1 MQEDLRLLILIIG
14 FVGVAFLIADS
25 IRKRMKKRR
34 TQKFDQRVFE
44 NTASQ
49 TNLNLGD
56 DPLFDDDSTLEP
68 FDIKDKGLYSGSN
81 KTDSVKHKSKKQKTT
96 KVSHTEPDV
105 ILFAIKPRVQ
115 DGFNGRTLEAALKS
129 HDYRFGEKNIFHHH
143 VDNDPEE
150 AVLFSIAQSTEPGNF
165 DLNTIKTQRVQGLV
179 IFMQLP
185 IAASDRTPLEIFEN
199 MLRSAR
205 QLAAALNGE
214 LCDNRHAQLSAKAI
228 SHVKQKIENSHQAEL
243 SSKVD

>member
-14 FVGVAFLIADS
+14 FVGVAFLVADGM
-25 IRKRMKKRR
+25 RKRIKKRR
-34 TQKFDQRVFE
+34 TEKFDQRVFE

-49 TNLNLGD
+49 TSSHLGD
-56 DPLFDDDSTLEP
+56 DPLFDGRSDLES
-68 FDIKDKGLYSGSN
+68 FDIKDKGLYSGPE
-81 KTDSVKHKSKKQKTT
+81 KIEPLKSKKQKE
-96 KVSHTEPDV
+96 VSGVHVEPDV
-105 ILFAIKPRVQ
+105 ILFVIKPRVQ
-115 DGFNGRTLEAALKS
+115 AGFNGRTLEAALKS
-129 HDYRFGEKNIFHHH
+129 HDYCFGKKNIFHHH
-143 VDNDPEE
+143 VDNDPEQ
-150 AVLFSIAQSTEPGNF
+150 AVLFSIAQSTEPGSF
-165 DLNTIKTQRVQGLV
+165 DLSHIKTQRIQGLV

-185 IAASDRTPLEIFEN
+185 AVALDRTPLEIFEN

-205 QLAAALNGE
+205 QLAATLNGE